1 MRILY
6 NNVITPSGMKAQHI
20 FFVLAV
26 LLSSC
31 INEVLPSEEPHAQS
45 IRAIMEDIETKT
57 NVMDYGSFTWSEGD
71 KIWMQTTGGAVSG
84 TLSSGAGTADATFT
98 YEPDAS
104 GVLTGRAIYPYNG
117 NHTATDST
125 LLVYLPSEY
134 DLGADTRN
142 TSAAM
147 HAVISDGSLKFSHLA
162 GVMRFKFRDVPA
174 GTCQFKITADKRING
189 VFTAD
194 IRESYPVLQTDVTEN
209 DSEKTITF
217 SFDARKE
224 VSDLRIYVP
233 LPTGTYESLQFE
245 LLSENGSTVWSYSKN
260 VRNII
265 KRRSLLLMPTV
276 TLSDPVNP
284 IMSGSRNVIAGYAV
298 HWEKTMPEPSLLT
311 HINYAYAYLKDDCES
326 LEIMNPDRLRKIAA
340 LKSKYPH
347 LKVLLTIGECSS
359 DNFIRMAAQE
369 PLRENFC
376 KSCLSAIQENNLDGI
391 NLEIKSPD
399 DRSDQLLRELRNLLG
414 PGRTIT
420 ITTDAS
426 AAEEDFS
433 TAVQH
438 VNFVSIMAYD
448 MGTPPYHNAGLY
460 PSSMTQGS
468 CSESVEL
475 HYQAGI
481 PYEKMVLGIPF
492 YGRGNGVEYST
503 GQMDFKDV
511 PKKEL
516 TLKGLVKNWDS
527 TAMVPYLS
535 NTSGEM
541 VISYDD
547 ETSVG
552 HKAGYIVSK
561 GLLGAMYWNL
571 EADDYAWSLSKAVSS
586 RLLDP
591 IGDNYEECTFQV
603 TNSYVQDFMDQVQY
617 KDRDYSYTYIHDFP
631 GGGPGRADL
640 PPPVILK
647 WKADPRAAVLKVWEE
662 GWSREYQLAAG
673 ANSLEVVNLV
683 PNVIYHYALM
693 DESGAVLSE
702 SSFKTTG
709 SIHQV
714 YFPAEVRNARD
725 LGGWKTMD
733 GKTVAYRKLYRGGG
747 VKGLINEIGKSEWRA
762 VGIKAELDLR
772 EASTSTPKSPVGNDI
787 DYCRPGLPTGYREM
801 LRDYQPVVKESI
813 EFIAKSL
820 REDKPVFIHCSAG
833 RDRTGTMSMLI
844 LGLLG
849 VPDGDISKEYEL
861 TYFSPRD
868 WSLWISRDPD
878 NFILSRCLNGYF
890 NAACNYIWSQGEPD
904 FAGCVEKYLLSIG
917 VNQQDIND
925 IRRIMLCE

>member
-1 MRILY
+1 
-6 NNVITPSGMKAQHI
+6 MKAHHI
-20 FFVLAV
+20 FLSLAV

-31 INEVLPSEEPHAQS
+31 IHEVLTSEDPQAQS
-45 IRAIMEDIETKT
+45 ICATMEDIETKT

-71 KIWMQTTGGAVSG
+71 KIWLQTTAGAASG

-98 YEPDAS
+98 YDPDGS
-104 GVLTGRAIYPYNG
+104 GKLAGRAIYPYNG

-142 TSAAM
+142 TNAAM

-174 GTCQFKITADKRING
+174 GTSQFKITTDKRING
-189 VFTAD
+189 AFKAD
-194 IRESYPVLQTDVTEN
+194 LRESCPVLQTSETQN
-209 DSEKTITF
+209 DCEKTITF
-217 SFDARKE
+217 GFDAQKS

-233 LPTGTYESLQFE
+233 LPAGTYESLQLE
-245 LLSENGSTVWSYSKN
+245 LTDENGGTVWSYSKN

-276 TLSDPVNP
+276 TLSNP
-284 IMSGSRNVIAGYAV
+284 ENPLISGSRNVIAGYAV

-311 HINYAYAYLKDDCES
+311 HINYAYAYLKDDCEG
-326 LEIMNPDRLRKIAA
+326 LDIMNSDRLRKIVA
-340 LKSKYPH
+340 LKSEFPH
-347 LKVLLTIGECSS
+347 LRVLLTIGECSS
-359 DNFIRMAAQE
+359 
-369 PLRENFC
+369 ENFMNMKASETHRANFC
-376 KSCLSAIQENNLDGI
+376 NNCLSAIQEYNLDGI
-391 NLEIKSPD
+391 NLELKSPD
-399 DRSDQLLRELRNLLG
+399 ESSNYLLKELRNLLG
-414 PGRTIT
+414 SSRTIT

-433 TAVQH
+433 TAIQYLD
-438 VNFVSIMAYD
+438 FVSIMAYD
-448 MGTPPYHNAGLY
+448 MGTPPYHNAGLH

-475 HYQAGI
+475 HNQAGI

-503 GQMDFKDV
+503 VQMDFKDV

-516 TLKGLVKNWDS
+516 SKKGLVKNWDS
-527 TAMVPYLS
+527 VAMVPYLS

-547 ETSVG
+547 ETSAG
-552 HKAGYIVSK
+552 LKADYIVSK

-591 IGDNYEECTFQV
+591 HGDNSEECTFQV
-603 TNSYVQDFMDQVQY
+603 TNSYVQDFMDKVQY

-662 GWSREYQLAAG
+662 GWSREYQLTEG

-683 PNVIYHYALM
+683 PNIIYHYALM
-693 DESGAVLSE
+693 DEHGSVLTE
-702 SSFKTTG
+702 STFKTTG

-725 LGGWKTMD
+725 IGGWKTLD
-733 GKTVAYRKLYRGGG
+733 GKTVVYRKLYRGGA
-747 VKGLINEIGKSEWRA
+747 VKGLISEAGKQEWRA
-762 VGIKAELDLR
+762 AGIKAELDLR
-772 EASTSTPKSPVGNDI
+772 EESSGSLASGVGSDI
-787 DYCRPGLPTGYREM
+787 DYCKPGIPHGYAGM
-801 LRDYQPVVKESI
+801 LKDYQPAIRESF
-813 EFIAKSL
+813 EFIAKCL
-820 REDKPVFIHCSAG
+820 REDKPVFFHCTAG

-849 VPDGDISKEYEL
+849 VSDGDISKEYEL

-868 WSLWISRDPD
+868 WSIWISRDPD
-878 NFILSRCLNGYF
+878 NFLHSRCLNGYF
-890 NAACNYIWSQGEPD
+890 NAACNYIWSRGEPD

-917 VNQQDIND
+917 VNQQDIDD
-925 IRRIMLCE
+925 IRLIMLSE